1 MIKQKYQMVKQNTTK
16 LIRNEE
22 TPRKLKSTCK
32 LKRESFRLA
41 EGPAYLSMIF
51 LVISAELG
59 SFLET
64 TGFLRLAA
72 FE

>member
-1 MIKQKYQMVKQNTTK
+1 MQAK
-16 LIRNEE
+16 
-22 TPRKLKSTCK
+22 RK
-32 LKRESFRLA
+32 SFRLA

-51 LVISAELG
+51 LIISAEMG

-64 TGFLRLAA
+64 TGLLRLAA